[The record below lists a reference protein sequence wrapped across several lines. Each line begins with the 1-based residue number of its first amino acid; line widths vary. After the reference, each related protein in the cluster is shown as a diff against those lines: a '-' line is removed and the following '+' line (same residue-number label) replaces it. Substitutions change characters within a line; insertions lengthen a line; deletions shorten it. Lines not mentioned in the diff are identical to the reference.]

1 MEVKTTKDISEY
13 NESIFWGLTL
23 RQCVFSAL
31 AVLMAVGLYFLL
43 RPYLGM
49 ETLSWLCIVGA
60 APFAAMGFVKY
71 HGMNAEQFL
80 VTWFRTV
87 ILEPK
92 VLIFQP
98 KNHYYDAAKPIIE
111 KLEKEGFHEHD
122 ADNENISETK

>member
-13 NESIFWGLTL
+13 YESIFWGLTL

-31 AVLMAVGLYFLL
+31 AVLVAVGLYFFL

-71 HGMNAEQFL
+71 HGMNAEQL
-80 VTWFRTV
+80 LATWFRTV

-111 KLEKEGFHEHD
+111 KLEKEEFHEHD
-122 ADNENISETK
+122 ANNENISETK